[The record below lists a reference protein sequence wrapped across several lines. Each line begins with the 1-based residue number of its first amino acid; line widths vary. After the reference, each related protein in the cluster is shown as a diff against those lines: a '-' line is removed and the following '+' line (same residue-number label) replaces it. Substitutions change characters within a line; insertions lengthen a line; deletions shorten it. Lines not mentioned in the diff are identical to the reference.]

1 MPFSYLL
8 HKFWI
13 WMVETGFNLGLLIIM
28 LFLVPR
34 AGRLAMRIV
43 ERKVIDQN
51 DRESKT
57 HLAFAGVAVYIAQL
71 IAYFVLFVFILQ
83 QLGFSL
89 AGAAI
94 PATAASAAIGLGAQ
108 SIIADFLAGF
118 FILSERQF
126 GVGDWVRFEG
136 GAATVEG
143 TVIQITMR
151 ATRIRTLAEDTVIV
165 PNSKAGVCINS
176 SNYWSKAVCKVSV
189 PLLGSDSIYQ
199 AIDRAGKA
207 AQKALNQ
214 HDVAEKVLGTLDV
227 HPSLDVTPPTTVG
240 MPWTSDMRFVVQVQ
254 PGTQWFVERA
264 IRTEIINEFWRE
276 YGSAPTLTGAFAE
289 EFQTAAPE
297 ASVATESGTA
307 PQTDAHGHSVK
318 NSIERIDHP
327 EDPAAE
333 EEAPATLS
341 KADDPVHYTGWRK
354 VITGGG
360 KTRIS
365 TALLLGAFLIL
376 LVLKGLTW
384 SPDDQNYDGTVGL
397 LAPER
402 FSSSTATPTP
412 TEAPATNAPQQQQ
425 QQQPTQQ
432 PSPQPTAT
440 SPQQP
445 TGEPT
450 TTAEPQGGETEGG
463 QGERAPEQ
471 DGGGGLFP
479 LR

>member
-1 MPFSYLL
+1 MVIVGHMPITYLL
-8 HKFWI
+8 HKFWV
-13 WMVETGFNLGLLIIM
+13 WMVDTGFNLGMLAIL

-43 ERKVIDQN
+43 EKKVIDQN
-51 DRESKT
+51 DKESKT

-71 IAYFVLFVFILQ
+71 IAYFVLFVLILQ

-151 ATRIRTLAEDTVIV
+151 ATRIRTLAEETVIV
-165 PNSKAGVCINS
+165 PNSKAGVSINS
-176 SNYWSKAVCKVSV
+176 SNYWSKAVCKISV
-189 PLLGSDSIYQ
+189 PLLGSRSIYD

-207 AQKALNQ
+207 AQTALQ
-214 HDVAEKVLGTLDV
+214 QPEVAEKVMGELDV
-227 HPSLDVTPPTTVG
+227 HPNLAVNPPSTVG
-240 MPWTSDMRFVVQVQ
+240 MPWTADMRFVVQVQ

-276 YGSAPTLTGAFAE
+276 YGSAPTLSGAFAE
-289 EFQTAAPE
+289 DFQTAEHLQPSSE
-297 ASVATESGTA
+297 ASS
-307 PQTDAHGHSVK
+307 TDAQQSVH
-318 NSIERIDHP
+318 NSLERVERH
-327 EDPAAE
+327 EDPNAVDNSSATKLRQHE
-333 EEAPATLS
+333 IEA
-341 KADDPVHYTGWRK
+341 YTGWRR

-360 KTRIS
+360 KTRLS
-365 TALLLGAFLIL
+365 TAMLLGGL
-376 LVLKGLTW
+376 LVLLILKGLTW
-384 SPDDQNYDGTVGL
+384 APDDKNYDGSVGL

-402 FSSSTATPTP
+402 FHSTSEAPSTPTSAPVSPTPSPAPSTTIPETTESPTP
-412 TEAPATNAPQQQQ
+412 TSQAPSTNPAPSTSAPASTEE
-425 QQQPTQQ
+425 
-432 PSPQPTAT
+432 SPL
-440 SPQQP
+440 
-445 TGEPT
+445 
-450 TTAEPQGGETEGG
+450 
-463 QGERAPEQ
+463 
-471 DGGGGLFP
+471 DV